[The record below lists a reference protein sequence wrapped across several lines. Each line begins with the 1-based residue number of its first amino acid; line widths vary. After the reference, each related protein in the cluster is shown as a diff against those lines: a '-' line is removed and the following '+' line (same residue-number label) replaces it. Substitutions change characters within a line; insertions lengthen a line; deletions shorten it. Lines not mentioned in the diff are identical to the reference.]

1 MSAGFWRL
9 WGWPLVIGLL
19 SVAGLVSGLVAD
31 GWGDAVS
38 WVGLG
43 IPVLVMGWYAR
54 RKRR

>member
-38 WVGLG
+38 WVALG
-43 IPVLVMGWYAR
+43 IPVLVMGWCAR
-54 RKRR
+54 GKRR